1 MRPFVF
7 LEKSA
12 DDFVLVCSG
21 CGHCERVVTELAY
34 QPQAML
40 MRREHLVCAAG
51 HEPPDHA

>member
-12 DDFVLVCSG
+12 DAFVLVCSG

-40 MRREHLVCAAG
+40 RREHLVCAAG
-51 HEPPDHA
+51 HEPPDH

>member
-12 DDFVLVCSG
+12 DAFVLVCSG

-51 HEPPDHA
+51 HEPPDH